1 MLRRRRRH
9 FRKRWSVG
17 ATADDERRPPMS
29 GWKIDGRHLSF
40 RHCSFI
46 VCQLFSYCSYIV
58 LISFS
63 HYFHIAAVSS
73 PCKSYWG
80 CRMLYENTTSRKI
93 KEEGRRK
100 ERKKGRK
107 RRKEKELSPN
117 PTIIKYIQL
126 YKEQSLTDA
135 TLTRFACPAPTHH
148 KPPLNRGPSTKG
160 VWKSILNICE
170 TYKKR

>member
-17 ATADDERRPPMS
+17 ATADDERRPPTTR
-29 GWKIDGRHLSF
+29 WKDWQSSPIVSSLF
-40 RHCSFI
+40 VHCSHI
-46 VCQLFSYCSYIV
+46 VLTSFSYRSHIV
-58 LISFS
+58 LL
-63 HYFHIAAVSS
+63 AAVSS
-73 PCKSYWG
+73 PCRSYRG
-80 CRMLYENTTSRKI
+80 CRILYENTTSRKI

-160 VWKSILNICE
+160 VWKSILDICR
-170 TYKKR
+170 TYKKH